1 MTTAKAPIQL
11 ADAAFGYAPGKI
23 ILLGE
28 HAVVYGQ
35 PALAATLDRGVRV
48 AVSRLSGDA
57 KGPVLR
63 GTGFGVDAEARPDP
77 QGEGP
82 EALRQAL
89 ARLVE
94 LCGER
99 VRGLSFVVE
108 GSIPAGSGF
117 GSSAALSVAI
127 LRGVHRFFGEP
138 VSDEQ
143 IMDDAFAL
151 ERVFHG
157 NPSGVDHCVIAR
169 GGLVWYR
176 RGDDGDKPEV
186 SALRLPRRLRFAI
199 GLAGAH
205 AGTAHAVSALRD
217 RARRHPAL
225 YQHLYDGIGQ
235 LATQARRCLEDGH
248 LGALGELMDL
258 NQGYLNALGVSTP
271 AIEALC
277 AIARDRGALGA
288 KLTGAGG
295 GGAVIALVDDDPEPV
310 VRAFQAAG
318 YGAFATE
325 IRAGA
330 EGGDDAPPSL
340 LHVHPGRDGAS
351 RG

>member
-1 MTTAKAPIQL
+1 MS

-48 AVSRLSGDA
+48 AVSRLPEDGR
-57 KGPVLR
+57 GPVLR
-63 GTGFGVDAEARPDP
+63 GAGFGIDVTGARPDP
-77 QGEGP
+77 GGAGP
-82 EALRQAL
+82 EPLRRAL
-89 ARLVE
+89 AKLVE
-94 LCGER
+94 LYGER

-108 GSIPAGSGF
+108 GSIPAGSGL
-117 GSSAALSVAI
+117 GSSAALSVAMI
-127 LRGVHRFFGEP
+127 RGVHRFFGETL
-138 VSDEQ
+138 SDEAV
-143 IMDDAFAL
+143 IEDAFAL

-157 NPSGVDHCVIAR
+157 TPSGVDHSVIAR
-169 GGLVWYR
+169 GGV
-176 RGDDGDKPEV
+176 V
-186 SALRLPRRLRFAI
+186 SFQKEGESGALKLESVSLPRRLRFAV

-205 AGTAHAVSALRD
+205 AGTAHAVGALRE
-217 RARRHPAL
+217 RAKRHPRAYERL
-225 YQHLYDGIGQ
+225 WASIGE
-235 LATQARRCLEDGH
+235 LAADARAFVESGQ

-271 AIEALC
+271 SIEALC

-295 GGAVIALVDDDPEPV
+295 GGAMIALVDDDPAPV

-318 YGAFATE
+318 YGAFAVE
-325 IRAGA
+325 IPATPAADREDAAARRDPLTSGDTTLAA
-330 EGGDDAPPSL
+330 ES
-340 LHVHPGRDGAS
+340 S
-351 RG
+351 R